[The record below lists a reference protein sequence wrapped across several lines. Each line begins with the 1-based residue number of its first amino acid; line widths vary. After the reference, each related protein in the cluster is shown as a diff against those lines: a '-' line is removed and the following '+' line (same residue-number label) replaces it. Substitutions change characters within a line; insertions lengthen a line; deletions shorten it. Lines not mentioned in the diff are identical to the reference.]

1 MKKKMPFRIKTFLFT
16 TLINWPLYSLLA
28 FMMYK
33 LRFLFFMKNMS
44 GGMVFFMC
52 VLLGLI
58 FVILVTILT
67 NLFSPR
73 VKLQNQIE
81 KEYETNGYS
90 DRYIEL
96 CNQMIHYPGTNYY
109 SNLAKKYIMQLTN
122 AYMLKNDYQAALDMI
137 NKLDPAKMKELAER
151 SSVNTLYLLQYF
163 DVQMCVCEDKKDVMR
178 ARAVFDDALPYLEDK
193 KGKVL
198 SAPLVK
204 NEIYM
209 RYYLL
214 MQEFDKAKSYV
225 DDIMKRAK
233 NADIRFI
240 GNLMYAIIYTRMHNF
255 GEAERYLALC
265 EAENETAVGRDYI
278 ENSRREIMKEKTTQ

>member
-1 MKKKMPFRIKTFLFT
+1 MKKKMPFRIKTFLLT
-16 TLINWPLYSLLA
+16 TLINWPFYLWIA
-28 FMMYK
+28 FLMYK
-33 LRFLFFMKNMS
+33 LNFLFFMKNMS
-44 GGMVFFMC
+44 GGMVFFMY
-52 VLLGLI
+52 VLLGLLFDI
-58 FVILVTILT
+58 FVMILLHV
-67 NLFSPR
+67 FSPI
-73 VKLQNQIE
+73 VKLQNQLE
-81 KEYETNGYS
+81 TEYETNGYS

-109 SNLAKKYIMQLTN
+109 SNIAEKYIMQLAN

-163 DVQMCVCEDKKDVMR
+163 DVQMCVCEDKKDVRR
-178 ARAVFDDALPYLEDK
+178 ARAVFEDALPYLEK
-193 KGKVL
+193 KKRKVL
-198 SAPLVK
+198 SATLIVK
-204 NEIYM
+204 EIYM

-278 ENSRREIMKEKTTQ
+278 ENSRREIIKEKSSQ